1 VILTAI
7 NFIAVLLFVP
17 ETRYDREAMRTA
29 EITST
34 PSSVFDIN
42 VDDKELVKADIKPM
56 RRSSDEP
63 IRQIP
68 KKTFVQELSLWSGT
82 PSTNLFK
89 MVLRYGRASLNTE

>member
-17 ETRYDREAMRTA
+17 ETRYDREAARTE

-34 PSSVFDIN
+34 PSASDIN
-42 VDDKELVKADIKPM
+42 ADDEKLAKAGVKPM
-56 RRSSDEP
+56 RRPSDEP
-63 IRQIP
+63 IRQLP
-68 KKTFVQELSLWSGT
+68 KKTFIQELSLWSGT

-89 MVLRYGRASLNTE
+89 MVLRYG